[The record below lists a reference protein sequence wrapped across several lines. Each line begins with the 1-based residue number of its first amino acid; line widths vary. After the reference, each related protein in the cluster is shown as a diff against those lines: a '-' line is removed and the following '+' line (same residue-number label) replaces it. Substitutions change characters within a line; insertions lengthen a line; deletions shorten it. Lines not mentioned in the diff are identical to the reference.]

1 MQFMHTEIYVIYLT
15 WPADHEWTH
24 RGLLDKKNYWG
35 WNMDEIDFKGKI
47 VLVVGA
53 HPDDNDFGAGATV
66 AKAAIEGAEVIYLIA
81 TTGQRGS
88 SAETMTP
95 ERLSDIRK
103 KEQEDA
109 ARVLGVR
116 EVHFLNYVDGELI
129 PDIRLKEQVV
139 IHIRRFRPD
148 MVFTM
153 DPSFYYF
160 KDFGFVNHS
169 DHRAIGEATLDAC
182 YPLARD
188 LLSFPEHPKA
198 GLSPHKVKE
207 ILLHSFVPENANFFV
222 DVTDTYDIKIR
233 ALSLHQSQVSDM
245 PKLEKRIRDRA
256 EAAGRLAGCRF
267 AEAFVRLHLPE

>member
-1 MQFMHTEIYVIYLT
+1 M
-15 WPADHEWTH
+15 
-24 RGLLDKKNYWG
+24 N
-35 WNMDEIDFKGKI
+35 EIDFKDKT

-66 AKAAIEGAEVIYLIA
+66 ARATQQGAEAIYLIA

-88 SAETMTP
+88 SEETMTP

-103 KEQEDA
+103 KEQEA
-109 ARVLGVR
+109 AAAALGVR
-116 EVHFLNYVDGELI
+116 EVHFLRYVDGELI

-139 IHIRRFRPD
+139 IHIRRFKPD
-148 MVFTM
+148 VVFTM
-153 DPSFYYF
+153 DPSFFYF

-188 LLSFPEHPKA
+188 LLSFPEHVKA

-207 ILLHSFVPENANFFV
+207 ILLYSFVPENANFFV
-222 DVTDTYDIKIR
+222 DVTDTYHIKIR

-245 PKLEKRIRDRA
+245 LSLEKRIRDRA

>member
-1 MQFMHTEIYVIYLT
+1 M
-15 WPADHEWTH
+15 
-24 RGLLDKKNYWG
+24 N
-35 WNMDEIDFKGKI
+35 EIDFKGRI

-66 AKAAIEGAEVIYLIA
+66 AKAAIQGAEVIYLIA

-88 SAETMTP
+88 SEETMTP
-95 ERLSDIRK
+95 ERLSDIRI

-116 EVHFLNYVDGELI
+116 QVHFLSYVDGELI

-139 IHIRRFRPD
+139 INIRRFRPD
-148 MVFTM
+148 IVFTM

-188 LLSFPEHPKA
+188 RLSFPEHVKA

-207 ILLHSFVPENANFFV
+207 ILLHSFVPENANFYV
-222 DVTDTYDIKIR
+222 DVTDTYEIKIN
-233 ALSLHQSQVSDM
+233 ALSLHKSQVSDIQ
-245 PKLEKRIRDRA
+245 KLEKRIRDRA

-267 AEAFVRLHLPE
+267 AEAFVRLHMPE

>member
-1 MQFMHTEIYVIYLT
+1 
-15 WPADHEWTH
+15 
-24 RGLLDKKNYWG
+24 
-35 WNMDEIDFKGKI
+35 MDEIGFKGKT

-66 AKAAIEGAEVIYLIA
+66 AKAAIQGAEVIYLIA

-88 SAETMTP
+88 SDETMTP
-95 ERLSDIRK
+95 EKLSEIRK

-109 ARVLGVR
+109 AGVLGVR
-116 EVHFLNYVDGELI
+116 EVHFLNYVDGELV

-139 IHIRRFRPD
+139 IHIRRHRPEI
-148 MVFTM
+148 VFTM
-153 DPSFYYF
+153 DPSFFYF

-188 LLSFPEHPKA
+188 LLSFPEHVKA
-198 GLSPHKVKE
+198 ELNPHKVKE
-207 ILLHSFVPENANFFV
+207 IFLNSFIPENANCLV
-222 DVTDTYDIKIR
+222 DVTDTFDIKIK
-233 ALSLHQSQVSDM
+233 ALSRHRSQVSDIQS
-245 PKLEKRIRDRA
+245 LEKRMRDRA

>member
-1 MQFMHTEIYVIYLT
+1 MK
-15 WPADHEWTH
+15 A
-24 RGLLDKKNYWG
+24 
-35 WNMDEIDFKGKI
+35 IDFKGKT

-66 AKAAIEGAEVIYLIA
+66 AKATMEGAEVIYLIA

-88 SAETMTP
+88 SDETMTP
-95 ERLSDIRK
+95 ERLSDTRK
-103 KEQEDA
+103 KEQKAA

-116 EVHFLNYVDGELI
+116 EVHFLSYVDGELI

-148 MVFTM
+148 IVFTM
-153 DPSFYYF
+153 DPSFFYF

-188 LLSFPEHPKA
+188 LLSFPEHVKA

-207 ILLHSFVPENANFFV
+207 ILLHSFVPENANFYV

-233 ALSLHQSQVSDM
+233 ALSLHKSQVSDIQS
-245 PKLEKRIRDRA
+245 LEKRMRERA

-267 AEAFVRLHLPE
+267 AEAFIRLHLPE

>member
-1 MQFMHTEIYVIYLT
+1 M
-15 WPADHEWTH
+15 
-24 RGLLDKKNYWG
+24 N
-35 WNMDEIDFKGKI
+35 EIDFKGRI

-66 AKAAIEGAEVIYLIA
+66 AKAAIQGAEVIYLIA

-88 SAETMTP
+88 SEETMTP
-95 ERLSDIRK
+95 ERLSDIRI

-116 EVHFLNYVDGELI
+116 QVHFLSYVDGELI

-139 IHIRRFRPD
+139 INIRRFRPD
-148 MVFTM
+148 IVFTM

-188 LLSFPEHPKA
+188 RLSFPEHVKA

-207 ILLHSFVPENANFFV
+207 ILLHSFVPENANFYV
-222 DVTDTYDIKIR
+222 DVTATYETKIN
-233 ALSLHQSQVSDM
+233 ALSLHKSQVSDIQN
-245 PKLEKRIRDRA
+245 LEKRIRDRA

-267 AEAFVRLHLPE
+267 AEAFVRLHMPE